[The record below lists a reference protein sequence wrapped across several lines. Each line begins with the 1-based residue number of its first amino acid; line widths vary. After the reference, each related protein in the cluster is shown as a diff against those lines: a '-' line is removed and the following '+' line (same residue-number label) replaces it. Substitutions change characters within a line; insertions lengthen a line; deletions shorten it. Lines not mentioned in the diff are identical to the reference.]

1 MENIFNFSKN
11 AYQNLKQ
18 EYNNHPSLLF
28 VLLALLCIPFG
39 YAFNSISLALLIII
53 TLFNFKKEHLHFN
66 YYLIFPIALYVLML
80 LSFTWSIDK
89 DRTITAIYKELP
101 LLLFPICFLLF
112 RTFSES
118 EKQKITKGFSYGM
131 VAFSFVYLI
140 KATIRF
146 FVSQDTSVFFYHELV
161 TKDVN
166 AIHVSVYMAVSFFHF
181 LVKPIKTRFDKL
193 ALAILF
199 LMVFLLSSKNIVVV
213 FIGLLGF
220 YYLFFSKSA
229 KKLRLRNLIL
239 FLVVLTSLPFI
250 GKVKE
255 RFKQEYET
263 IMTDSSVNDVIS
275 KGSGKV
281 YNVSIKQAWTNETF
295 NPNDFFPGTA
305 FRVYQFR
312 IFTELLYEEAIF
324 WKGFGLDAS
333 CSKIEEKGVQYH
345 LFLGD
350 ENNEGY
356 QKMNFHNQYIQVFAE
371 LGIVGF
377 ILLLLMLALTIRN
390 AFASK
395 NYFHIAFSV
404 LMISLFITES
414 FLWRQR
420 GVTFFIVMYC
430 VLNIKVKSEKQFP
443 FNTIL

>member
-11 AYQNLKQ
+11 VFQNLKQ

-28 VLLALLCIPFG
+28 VLLSLLCIPLG
-39 YAFNSISLALLIII
+39 YAFNSISLALLIIS
-53 TLFNFKKEHLHFN
+53 TLFSFKKENIRFDKQ
-66 YYLIFPIALYVLML
+66 LIFPIALYLLML
-80 LSFTWSIDK
+80 LSFTWSIDS
-89 DRTITAIYKELP
+89 DRTIAAITKELP

-112 RTFSES
+112 RSLSEL
-118 EKQKITKGFSYGM
+118 EKHKIIKGFSYGM
-131 VAFSFVYLI
+131 VAFSLFYLI
-140 KATIRF
+140 KAIIRF
-146 FVSQDTSVFFYHELV
+146 FISQDTAVFFYHELV

-166 AIHVSVYMAVSFFHF
+166 AIHVSVYMSVSFFYF
-181 LVKPIKTRFDKL
+181 LVKPIKTNFDKL
-193 ALAILF
+193 ALTLLL

-213 FIGLLGF
+213 FIGLLAF
-220 YYLFFSKSA
+220 YYLFFSKTA

-239 FLVVLTSLPFI
+239 LLILLFFLPFI

-275 KGSGKV
+275 KGSEKV
-281 YNVSIKQAWTNETF
+281 YNVSIKQAWTNEAF
-295 NPNDFFPGTA
+295 KPNDFFPGTA

-312 IFTELLYEEAIF
+312 IFTEFLQEEAIF

-333 CSKIEEKGVQYH
+333 YAKIEEKGVQYH

-350 ENNEGY
+350 ENQEGY
-356 QKMNFHNQYIQVFAE
+356 QKMNFHNQYIQTFAE
-371 LGIVGF
+371 LGVFGFLIV
-377 ILLLLMLALTIRN
+377 LVMLTLTIRN
-390 AFASK
+390 AIASK

-404 LMISLFITES
+404 LMISLFLTES

-420 GVTFFIVMYC
+420 GITFFIVMYC
-430 VLNIKVKSEKQFP
+430 IINTKLLTEK
-443 FNTIL
+443 TIVS

>member
-11 AYQNLKQ
+11 VFQNLKQ

-28 VLLALLCIPFG
+28 VLLALLCIPLG
-39 YAFNSISLALLIII
+39 YAFNSLSLALLIII
-53 TLFNFKKEHLHFN
+53 TLINFKKADFSFKN
-66 YYLIFPIALYVLML
+66 YLIFPIVLYLLML
-80 LSFTWSIDK
+80 LSLTWSIDT
-89 DRTITAIYKELP
+89 DRTIAAISKELP

-112 RTFSES
+112 RTFSDD
-118 EKQKITKGFSYGM
+118 EKQKIIKGFSYGM
-131 VAFSFVYLI
+131 VAFAVFYLI
-140 KATIRF
+140 NASIRF
-146 FVSQDTSVFFYHELV
+146 LNSQDTSVFFYHELV

-166 AIHVSVYMAVSFFHF
+166 AIHVSVYMSVSFFYF
-181 LVKPIKTRFDKL
+181 LVKPIKTNWDKL

-213 FIGLLGF
+213 FIGLLGY
-220 YYLFFSKSA
+220 YYLFFSKTA

-239 FLVVLTSLPFI
+239 AIVILLSLPFI

-263 IMTDSSVNDVIS
+263 IMTDSSVNDVIN
-275 KGSGKV
+275 KGSETV
-281 YNVSIKQAWTNETF
+281 YNVSIKQAWNNDTF
-295 NPNDFFPGTA
+295 KPNDFFPGTA

-312 IFTELLYEEAIF
+312 IFTEFLQEEAIF

-333 CSKIEEKGVQYH
+333 YSKIEEKGAQYH
-345 LFLGD
+345 LFLG
-350 ENNEGY
+350 NQYQEGY

-371 LGIVGF
+371 LGIFGF
-377 ILLLLMLALTIRN
+377 LLLIIMLALTIRN
-390 AFASK
+390 GIASK

-404 LMISLFITES
+404 LMIFLFITES

-430 VLNIKVKSEKQFP
+430 VLNTKIKTEK
-443 FNTIL
+443 TIAI

>member
-11 AYQNLKQ
+11 VFQNLKQ

-28 VLLALLCIPFG
+28 VLLALLCIPLG
-39 YAFNSISLALLIII
+39 YAFNSLSLALLIII
-53 TLFNFKKEHLHFN
+53 TLINFKKADFGFKN
-66 YYLIFPIALYVLML
+66 YLIFPIVLYLLML
-80 LSFTWSIDK
+80 LSLNWSIDT
-89 DRTITAIYKELP
+89 DRTIAAISKELP

-112 RTFSES
+112 RTFSDD
-118 EKQKITKGFSYGM
+118 EKQKIIKGFSYGM
-131 VAFSFVYLI
+131 VAFAVFYLI
-140 KATIRF
+140 NASIRF
-146 FVSQDTSVFFYHELV
+146 LSSQDTSVFFYHELV

-166 AIHVSVYMAVSFFHF
+166 AIHVSVYMSVSFFYF
-181 LVKPIKTRFDKL
+181 LVKPIKTNWDKL
-193 ALAILF
+193 ALAVLF

-213 FIGLLGF
+213 FIGLLGY
-220 YYLFFSKSA
+220 YYLFFSKTA

-239 FLVVLTSLPFI
+239 AIIILLSLPFI

-263 IMTDSSVNDVIS
+263 IMTDSSVNDVIN
-275 KGSGKV
+275 KGSETV
-281 YNVSIKQAWTNETF
+281 YNVSIKQAWNNDTF
-295 NPNDFFPGTA
+295 KPNDFFPGTA

-312 IFTELLYEEAIF
+312 IFTEFLHEEAIF

-333 CSKIEEKGVQYH
+333 YSKIEEKGVQYH
-345 LFLGD
+345 LFLG
-350 ENNEGY
+350 NQYQEGY

-371 LGIVGF
+371 LGIFGF
-377 ILLLLMLALTIRN
+377 LLLIIMLALTIRN
-390 AFASK
+390 GIASK

-404 LMISLFITES
+404 LMIFLFITES

-430 VLNIKVKSEKQFP
+430 VLNTKIKTEK
-443 FNTIL
+443 TIAI

>member
-11 AYQNLKQ
+11 VFQNLKQ

-28 VLLALLCIPFG
+28 VLLALLCIPLG
-39 YAFNSISLALLIII
+39 YAFNSLSLALLIII
-53 TLFNFKKEHLHFN
+53 TLINFKKADFSFKN
-66 YYLIFPIALYVLML
+66 YLIFPIVLYLLML
-80 LSFTWSIDK
+80 LSLTWSTDT
-89 DRTITAIYKELP
+89 DRTIAAISKELP

-112 RTFSES
+112 RTFSDD
-118 EKQKITKGFSYGM
+118 EKQKIIKGFSYGM
-131 VAFSFVYLI
+131 VAFAVFYLI
-140 KATIRF
+140 NASIRF
-146 FVSQDTSVFFYHELV
+146 LSSQDTSVFFYHELV

-166 AIHVSVYMAVSFFHF
+166 AIHVSVYMSVSFFYF
-181 LVKPIKTRFDKL
+181 LVKPIKTNWDKL

-213 FIGLLGF
+213 FIGLLGY
-220 YYLFFSKSA
+220 YYLFFSKTA

-239 FLVVLTSLPFI
+239 AIVILLSLPFI

-263 IMTDSSVNDVIS
+263 IMTDSSVNDVIN
-275 KGSGKV
+275 KGSETV
-281 YNVSIKQAWTNETF
+281 YNVSIKQAWNNDTF
-295 NPNDFFPGTA
+295 KPNDFFPGTA

-312 IFTELLYEEAIF
+312 IFTEFLQEEAIF

-333 CSKIEEKGVQYH
+333 YYKIEEKGVQYH
-345 LFLGD
+345 LFLG
-350 ENNEGY
+350 NQYQEGY

-371 LGIVGF
+371 LGIFGF
-377 ILLLLMLALTIRN
+377 LLLIIMLALTIRN
-390 AFASK
+390 GIASK

-404 LMISLFITES
+404 LMIFLFITES

-430 VLNIKVKSEKQFP
+430 VLNTKIKTEK
-443 FNTIL
+443 TIAI

>member
-1 MENIFNFSKN
+1 
-11 AYQNLKQ
+11 
-18 EYNNHPSLLF
+18 
-28 VLLALLCIPFG
+28 
-39 YAFNSISLALLIII
+39 
-53 TLFNFKKEHLHFN
+53 
-66 YYLIFPIALYVLML
+66 
-80 LSFTWSIDK
+80 
-89 DRTITAIYKELP
+89 
-101 LLLFPICFLLF
+101 
-112 RTFSES
+112 
-118 EKQKITKGFSYGM
+118 M
-131 VAFSFVYLI
+131 VAYSLFYLI

-356 QKMNFHNQYIQVFAE
+356 QKMNFHNQYIQVFSE
-371 LGIVGF
+371 LGVFGF
-377 ILLLLMLALTIRN
+377 LFLLIMLTLSIRN
-390 AFASK
+390 AIGSK

-430 VLNIKVKSEKQFP
+430 VLNIKIKSEK
-443 FNTIL
+443 TIAI

>member
-11 AYQNLKQ
+11 VFQNLKQ

-28 VLLALLCIPFG
+28 VLLALLCIPLG
-39 YAFNSISLALLIII
+39 YAFNSVSLGLLIII
-53 TLFNFKKEHLHFN
+53 TLINYKKENINFDK
-66 YYLIFPIALYVLML
+66 YLIFPIALYLLML

-89 DRTITAIYKELP
+89 ERTIAAISKELP
-101 LLLFPICFLLF
+101 LLLFSICFLLF
-112 RTFSES
+112 RSFSEP
-118 EKQKITKGFSYGM
+118 EKNKIIKGFSYGM
-131 VAFSFVYLI
+131 VAFSLFYLI
-140 KATIRF
+140 KAAIRF
-146 FVSQDTSVFFYHELV
+146 FISQDTSVFFYHELV

-166 AIHVSVYMAVSFFHF
+166 AIHVSVYMAVSFFYF
-181 LVKPIKTRFDKL
+181 LVKPIKTKFDKL

-213 FIGLLGF
+213 FLGLLGF
-220 YYLFFSKSA
+220 YYLFFSKTA

-239 FLVVLTSLPFI
+239 ILVLLFSLPFI

-275 KGSGKV
+275 KGSEKV

-295 NPNDFFPGTA
+295 KANDFFPGTA

-312 IFTELLYEEAIF
+312 IFIEFMQEEAIF
-324 WKGFGLDAS
+324 WSGFGLDAS
-333 CSKIEEKGVQYH
+333 YSKIEEKGVQYH

-350 ENNEGY
+350 ENQEGY
-356 QKMNFHNQYIQVFAE
+356 QKMNFHNQYIQTFAE
-371 LGIVGF
+371 LGVFGF
-377 ILLLLMLALTIRN
+377 LLLLIMLALSIRN
-390 AFASK
+390 AIDSK
-395 NYFHIAFSV
+395 NYLHIAFSV
-404 LMISLFITES
+404 LMISLFFTES

-420 GVTFFIVMYC
+420 GITFFIVMYC
-430 VLNIKVKSEKQFP
+430 ILNTKIKTEK
-443 FNTIL
+443 TIAN

>member
-11 AYQNLKQ
+11 VFQNLKQ

-28 VLLALLCIPFG
+28 VLLALLCIPLG
-39 YAFNSISLALLIII
+39 YAFNSVSLGLLIII
-53 TLFNFKKEHLHFN
+53 TLINYKKENINFDK
-66 YYLIFPIALYVLML
+66 YLIFPIALYLLML

-89 DRTITAIYKELP
+89 ERTIAAISKELP

-112 RTFSES
+112 RSFSEP
-118 EKQKITKGFSYGM
+118 EKHKIIKGFSYGM
-131 VAFSFVYLI
+131 VAFSLFYLI
-140 KATIRF
+140 KAAIRF
-146 FVSQDTSVFFYHELV
+146 FISQDTSVFFYHELV

-166 AIHVSVYMAVSFFHF
+166 AIHVSVYMAVSFFYF
-181 LVKPIKTRFDKL
+181 LVKPIKTKFDKL

-213 FIGLLGF
+213 FLGLLGF
-220 YYLFFSKSA
+220 YYLFFSKTA

-239 FLVVLTSLPFI
+239 ILVLLFSLPFI

-275 KGSGKV
+275 KGSEKV

-295 NPNDFFPGTA
+295 KANDFFPGTA

-312 IFTELLYEEAIF
+312 IFIEFMQEEAIF
-324 WKGFGLDAS
+324 WSGFGLDAS
-333 CSKIEEKGVQYH
+333 YSKIEEKGVQYH

-350 ENNEGY
+350 ENQEGY
-356 QKMNFHNQYIQVFAE
+356 QKMNFHNQYIQIFAE
-371 LGIVGF
+371 LGVFGF
-377 ILLLLMLALTIRN
+377 LLLLIMLALSIRN
-390 AFASK
+390 AIDSK
-395 NYFHIAFSV
+395 NYLHIAFSV
-404 LMISLFITES
+404 LMISLFFTES

-420 GVTFFIVMYC
+420 GITFFIVMYC
-430 VLNIKVKSEKQFP
+430 ILNTKIKTEK
-443 FNTIL
+443 TIAN

>member
-11 AYQNLKQ
+11 VFQNLKQ

-28 VLLALLCIPFG
+28 VLLALLCIPLG
-39 YAFNSISLALLIII
+39 YAFNSVSLGLLIII
-53 TLFNFKKEHLHFN
+53 TLINYKKENINFDK
-66 YYLIFPIALYVLML
+66 YLIFPIALYLLML

-89 DRTITAIYKELP
+89 ERTIAAISKELP

-112 RTFSES
+112 RSFSEP
-118 EKQKITKGFSYGM
+118 EKHKIIKGFSYGM
-131 VAFSFVYLI
+131 VAFSLFYLI
-140 KATIRF
+140 KAAIRF
-146 FVSQDTSVFFYHELV
+146 FISQDTSVFFYHELV

-166 AIHVSVYMAVSFFHF
+166 AIHVSVYMAVSFFYF
-181 LVKPIKTRFDKL
+181 LVKPIKTKFDKL

-220 YYLFFSKSA
+220 YYLFFSKTA

-239 FLVVLTSLPFI
+239 ILVLLFSLPFI

-275 KGSGKV
+275 KGAEKV

-295 NPNDFFPGTA
+295 KANDFFPGTA

-312 IFTELLYEEAIF
+312 IFIEFMQEEAIF
-324 WKGFGLDAS
+324 WSGFGLDAS
-333 CSKIEEKGVQYH
+333 YSKIEEKGVQYH

-350 ENNEGY
+350 ENQEGY
-356 QKMNFHNQYIQVFAE
+356 QKMNFHNQYIQTFAE
-371 LGIVGF
+371 LGVFGF
-377 ILLLLMLALTIRN
+377 LLLLIMLALSIRN
-390 AFASK
+390 AIDSK
-395 NYFHIAFSV
+395 NYLHIAFSV
-404 LMISLFITES
+404 LMISLFFTES

-420 GVTFFIVMYC
+420 GITFFIVMYC
-430 VLNIKVKSEKQFP
+430 ILNTKIKTEK
-443 FNTIL
+443 TIAN

>member
-11 AYQNLKQ
+11 VFQNLKQ

-28 VLLALLCIPFG
+28 VLLALLCIPLG
-39 YAFNSISLALLIII
+39 YAFNSVSLGLLIII
-53 TLFNFKKEHLHFN
+53 TLINYKKENINFDK
-66 YYLIFPIALYVLML
+66 YLIFPIALYLLML

-89 DRTITAIYKELP
+89 ERTIAAISKELP

-112 RTFSES
+112 RSFSEP
-118 EKQKITKGFSYGM
+118 EKNKIIKGFSYGM
-131 VAFSFVYLI
+131 VAFSLFYLI
-140 KATIRF
+140 KAAIRF
-146 FVSQDTSVFFYHELV
+146 FISQDTSVFFYHELV

-166 AIHVSVYMAVSFFHF
+166 AIHVSVYMAVSFFYF
-181 LVKPIKTRFDKL
+181 LVNPIKTKFDKL

-213 FIGLLGF
+213 FLGLLGF
-220 YYLFFSKSA
+220 YYLFFSKTA

-239 FLVVLTSLPFI
+239 TLVLLFSLPFI

-263 IMTDSSVNDVIS
+263 IMTDSSINDVIS
-275 KGSGKV
+275 KGSEKV

-295 NPNDFFPGTA
+295 KANDFFPGTA

-312 IFTELLYEEAIF
+312 IFIEFMQEEAIF
-324 WKGFGLDAS
+324 WSGFGLDAS
-333 CSKIEEKGVQYH
+333 YSKIEEKGVQYH

-350 ENNEGY
+350 ENQEGY
-356 QKMNFHNQYIQVFAE
+356 QKMNFHNQYIQTFAE
-371 LGIVGF
+371 LGVFGF
-377 ILLLLMLALTIRN
+377 LLLLIMLALSIRN
-390 AFASK
+390 AIDSK
-395 NYFHIAFSV
+395 NYLHIAFSV
-404 LMISLFITES
+404 LMISLFFTES

-420 GVTFFIVMYC
+420 GITFFIVMYC
-430 VLNIKVKSEKQFP
+430 ILNTKIKTEK
-443 FNTIL
+443 TIAN

>member
-11 AYQNLKQ
+11 VFQNLKQ

-28 VLLALLCIPFG
+28 VLLALLCIPLG
-39 YAFNSISLALLIII
+39 YAFNSLSLALLIII
-53 TLFNFKKEHLHFN
+53 TLINFKKADFSFKN
-66 YYLIFPIALYVLML
+66 YLIFPIVLYLLML
-80 LSFTWSIDK
+80 LSLTWSIDT
-89 DRTITAIYKELP
+89 DRTIAAISKELP

-112 RTFSES
+112 RTFSDD
-118 EKQKITKGFSYGM
+118 EKQKIIKGFSYGM
-131 VAFSFVYLI
+131 VAFAVFYLI
-140 KATIRF
+140 NASIRF
-146 FVSQDTSVFFYHELV
+146 LSSQDTSVFFYHELV

-166 AIHVSVYMAVSFFHF
+166 AIHVSVYMSVSFFYF
-181 LVKPIKTRFDKL
+181 LVKPIKTNWDKL
-193 ALAILF
+193 ALAVLF

-213 FIGLLGF
+213 FIGLLGY
-220 YYLFFSKSA
+220 YYLFFSKTA

-239 FLVVLTSLPFI
+239 AIVILLSLPFI

-263 IMTDSSVNDVIS
+263 IMTDSSVNDVIN
-275 KGSGKV
+275 KGSETV
-281 YNVSIKQAWTNETF
+281 YNVSIKQAWNNDTF
-295 NPNDFFPGTA
+295 KPNDFFPGTA

-312 IFTELLYEEAIF
+312 IFTEFLQEEAIF

-333 CSKIEEKGVQYH
+333 YSKIEEKGVQYH
-345 LFLGD
+345 LFLG
-350 ENNEGY
+350 NQYQEGY

-371 LGIVGF
+371 LGIFGF
-377 ILLLLMLALTIRN
+377 LLLIIMLALTIKN
-390 AFASK
+390 GIASK

-404 LMISLFITES
+404 LMIFLFITES

-430 VLNIKVKSEKQFP
+430 VLNTKIKTEK
-443 FNTIL
+443 TIAI

>member
-11 AYQNLKQ
+11 VFQNLKQ

-28 VLLALLCIPFG
+28 VLLALLCIPLG
-39 YAFNSISLALLIII
+39 YAFNSVSLGLLIII
-53 TLFNFKKEHLHFN
+53 TLINYKKENINFDK
-66 YYLIFPIALYVLML
+66 YLIFPIALYLLML

-89 DRTITAIYKELP
+89 ERTIAAISKELP

-112 RTFSES
+112 RSFSEP
-118 EKQKITKGFSYGM
+118 EKHKTIKGFSYGM
-131 VAFSFVYLI
+131 VAFSLFYLI
-140 KATIRF
+140 KAAIRF
-146 FVSQDTSVFFYHELV
+146 FISQDTSVFFYHELV

-166 AIHVSVYMAVSFFHF
+166 AIHVSVYMAVSFFYF
-181 LVKPIKTRFDKL
+181 LVKPIKTKFDKL

-213 FIGLLGF
+213 FLGLLGF
-220 YYLFFSKSA
+220 YYLFFSKTA

-239 FLVVLTSLPFI
+239 ILVLLFSLPFI

-275 KGSGKV
+275 KGSEKV

-295 NPNDFFPGTA
+295 KANDFFPGTA

-312 IFTELLYEEAIF
+312 IFIEFMQEEAIF
-324 WKGFGLDAS
+324 WSGFGLDAS
-333 CSKIEEKGVQYH
+333 YSKIEEKGVQYH

-350 ENNEGY
+350 ENQEGY
-356 QKMNFHNQYIQVFAE
+356 QKMNFHNQYIQTFAE
-371 LGIVGF
+371 LGVFGF
-377 ILLLLMLALTIRN
+377 LLLLIMLALSIRN
-390 AFASK
+390 AIDSK
-395 NYFHIAFSV
+395 NYLHIAFSV
-404 LMISLFITES
+404 LMISLFFTES

-420 GVTFFIVMYC
+420 GITFFIVMYC
-430 VLNIKVKSEKQFP
+430 ILNTKIKTEK
-443 FNTIL
+443 TIAN

>member
-11 AYQNLKQ
+11 AFQNLKQ
-18 EYNNHPSLLF
+18 EYNSHPSLLF
-28 VLLALLCIPFG
+28 VLLALFCIPLG

-53 TLFNFKKEHLHFN
+53 ALINFKKENFHIER
-66 YYLIFPIALYVLML
+66 YLIFPIVLYVLML
-80 LSFTWSIDK
+80 FSFAWSIDK
-89 DRTITAIYKELP
+89 DRTLSAISKELP

-112 RTFSES
+112 RTFSDE
-118 EKQKITKGFSYGM
+118 EKQKIIKGFSYGM
-131 VAFSFVYLI
+131 VAYSLFYLL

-146 FVSQDTSVFFYHELV
+146 FLFHDTSVFFYHELV

-166 AIHVSVYMAVSFFHF
+166 AIHVSVYMATSFFYF
-181 LVKPIKTRFDKL
+181 LVKPIKTNFDKA
-193 ALAILF
+193 ALILLL
-199 LMVFLLSSKNIVVV
+199 LMVFLLSSKNIVVI
-213 FIGLLGF
+213 FIGLLAY
-220 YYLFFSKSA
+220 YYLFFSKTA

-239 FLVVLTSLPFI
+239 LLVLLLSLPFV

-275 KGSGKV
+275 KDSAKI

-295 NPNDFFPGTA
+295 KPNDFFPGTA

-312 IFTELLYEEAIF
+312 IFIEFLQEEAIF

-333 CSKIEEKGVQYH
+333 YSKIQDKGSHYN

-350 ENNEGY
+350 DNKEGY
-356 QKMNFHNQYIQVFAE
+356 QKMNFHNQYVQVFAE
-371 LGIVGF
+371 LGVFGF
-377 ILLLLMLALTIRN
+377 LLLLIMLTFSIRN
-390 AFASK
+390 AITSK

-430 VLNIKVKSEKQFP
+430 LLNAKIKSEKK
-443 FNTIL
+443 I

>member
-11 AYQNLKQ
+11 VFQNLKQ
-18 EYNNHPSLLF
+18 EYNNHASLLF
-28 VLLALLCIPFG
+28 VLLALLCIPLG
-39 YAFNSISLALLIII
+39 YAFNSLSLALLIII
-53 TLFNFKKEHLHFN
+53 TLINFKKADFSFKN
-66 YYLIFPIALYVLML
+66 YLIFPIVLYLLML
-80 LSFTWSIDK
+80 LSLTWSIDT
-89 DRTITAIYKELP
+89 DRTIAAISKELP

-112 RTFSES
+112 RTFSDD
-118 EKQKITKGFSYGM
+118 EKQKIIKGFSYGM
-131 VAFSFVYLI
+131 VAFAVFYLI
-140 KATIRF
+140 NASIRF
-146 FVSQDTSVFFYHELV
+146 LSSQDTSVFFYHELV

-166 AIHVSVYMAVSFFHF
+166 AIHVSVYMSVSFFYF
-181 LVKPIKTRFDKL
+181 LVKPIKTNWDKL

-213 FIGLLGF
+213 FIGLLGY
-220 YYLFFSKSA
+220 YYLFFSKTA

-239 FLVVLTSLPFI
+239 AIVILLSLPFI

-263 IMTDSSVNDVIS
+263 IMTDSSVNDVIN
-275 KGSGKV
+275 KGSETV
-281 YNVSIKQAWTNETF
+281 YNVSIKQAWNNDTF
-295 NPNDFFPGTA
+295 KPNDFFPGTA

-312 IFTELLYEEAIF
+312 IFTEFLQEEAIF

-333 CSKIEEKGVQYH
+333 YSKIEEKGVQYH
-345 LFLGD
+345 LFLG
-350 ENNEGY
+350 NQYQEGY

-371 LGIVGF
+371 LGIFGF
-377 ILLLLMLALTIRN
+377 LLLIIMLALTIRN
-390 AFASK
+390 GIASK

-404 LMISLFITES
+404 LMIFLFITES

-430 VLNIKVKSEKQFP
+430 VLNTKIKTEK
-443 FNTIL
+443 TIAI

>member
-11 AYQNLKQ
+11 VFQNLKQ

-28 VLLALLCIPFG
+28 VLLALLCIPLG
-39 YAFNSISLALLIII
+39 YAFNSVSIGLLFII
-53 TLFNFKKEHLHFN
+53 TLINYKKENVSFDK
-66 YYLIFPIALYVLML
+66 YLILPIALYLLML

-89 DRTITAIYKELP
+89 ERTIAAISKELP

-112 RTFSES
+112 RSFSEP
-118 EKQKITKGFSYGM
+118 EKHKIIKGFSFGM
-131 VAFSFVYLI
+131 VAFSLFYLI
-140 KATIRF
+140 KAAIRF
-146 FVSQDTSVFFYHELV
+146 FISQDTSVFFYHELV

-166 AIHVSVYMAVSFFHF
+166 AIHVSVYMAVSFFYF
-181 LVKPIKTRFDKL
+181 LVKPIKTKFDKL
-193 ALAILF
+193 AIAILF

-213 FIGLLGF
+213 FLGLLGF
-220 YYLFFSKSA
+220 YYLFFSKTA

-239 FLVVLTSLPFI
+239 ILVILFSLPFI

-275 KGSGKV
+275 KGSEKV

-295 NPNDFFPGTA
+295 KANDFFPGTA

-312 IFTELLYEEAIF
+312 IFIEFMQEEAIF
-324 WKGFGLDAS
+324 WSGFGLDAS
-333 CSKIEEKGVQYH
+333 YSKIEEKGVQYH

-350 ENNEGY
+350 ENQEGY
-356 QKMNFHNQYIQVFAE
+356 QKMNFHNQYIQAFAE
-371 LGIVGF
+371 LGFFGF
-377 ILLLLMLALTIRN
+377 LLLLIMLALSIRN
-390 AFASK
+390 AIDSK
-395 NYFHIAFSV
+395 NYLHIAFSV
-404 LMISLFITES
+404 LMISLFFTES

-420 GVTFFIVMYC
+420 GITFFIVMYC
-430 VLNIKVKSEKQFP
+430 ILNTKIKTEK
-443 FNTIL
+443 TIAN

>member
-11 AYQNLKQ
+11 VFQNLKQ

-28 VLLALLCIPFG
+28 VLLALLCIPLG
-39 YAFNSISLALLIII
+39 YAFNSVSLGLLIII
-53 TLFNFKKEHLHFN
+53 TLINYKKENINFDK
-66 YYLIFPIALYVLML
+66 YLIFPIALYLLML

-89 DRTITAIYKELP
+89 ERTIAAISKELP

-112 RTFSES
+112 RSFSEP
-118 EKQKITKGFSYGM
+118 EKNKIIKGFSYGM
-131 VAFSFVYLI
+131 VAFSLFYLI
-140 KATIRF
+140 KAAIRF
-146 FVSQDTSVFFYHELV
+146 FISQDTSVFFYHELV

-166 AIHVSVYMAVSFFHF
+166 AIHVSVYMAVPFFYF
-181 LVKPIKTRFDKL
+181 LVKPIKTKFDKL

-213 FIGLLGF
+213 FLGLLGF
-220 YYLFFSKSA
+220 YYLFFSKTA

-239 FLVVLTSLPFI
+239 TLVLLFSLPFI

-263 IMTDSSVNDVIS
+263 IMTDSSINDVIS
-275 KGSGKV
+275 KGSEKV

-295 NPNDFFPGTA
+295 KANDFFPGTA

-312 IFTELLYEEAIF
+312 IFIEFMQEEAIF
-324 WKGFGLDAS
+324 WSGFGLDAS
-333 CSKIEEKGVQYH
+333 YSKIEEKGVQYH

-350 ENNEGY
+350 ENQEGY
-356 QKMNFHNQYIQVFAE
+356 QKMNFHNQYIQTFAE
-371 LGIVGF
+371 LGVFGF
-377 ILLLLMLALTIRN
+377 LLLLIMLALSIRN
-390 AFASK
+390 AIDSK
-395 NYFHIAFSV
+395 NYLHIAFSV
-404 LMISLFITES
+404 LMISLFFTES

-420 GVTFFIVMYC
+420 GITFFIVMYC
-430 VLNIKVKSEKQFP
+430 ILNTKIKTEK
-443 FNTIL
+443 TIAN

>member
-11 AYQNLKQ
+11 AFQTLKQ
-18 EYNNHPSLLF
+18 EYNNHTSLLF
-28 VLLALLCIPFG
+28 VILTLLCIPLG
-39 YAFNSISLALLIII
+39 YAFNSAALALLIFITII
-53 TLFNFKKEHLHFN
+53 NFKKDNFRLEK
-66 YYLIFPIALYVLML
+66 YLFLPVALYFLML
-80 LSFTWSIDK
+80 LSLLWSIDK
-89 DRTITAIYKELP
+89 QRTISSISKELP
-101 LLLFPICFLLF
+101 LVLFPICFLLF
-112 RTFSES
+112 KSFSEV
-118 EKQKITKGFSYGM
+118 ETKKIIKGFSYGI
-131 VAFSFVYLI
+131 VVYSIFYLI
-140 KATIRF
+140 KALIRF
-146 FVSQDTSVFFYHELV
+146 YISKDTSVFFYHELV

-166 AIHVSVYMAVSFFHF
+166 AIHVSVYVAISFFYF
-181 LVKPIKTRFDKL
+181 LVKPIKTNIDKL
-193 ALAILF
+193 AIAILF

-213 FIGLLGF
+213 FIGLLAY
-220 YYLFFSKSA
+220 YYLFFSKTA

-239 FLVVLTSLPFI
+239 LLVILLSLPFI

-275 KGSGKV
+275 KGSDRV
-281 YNVSIKQAWTNETF
+281 YNVSIKQAWNNDKF

-312 IFTELLYEEAIF
+312 IFIEFLQEEAIF

-333 CSKIEEKGVQYH
+333 YSKIEEKGIQH
-345 LFLGD
+345 NLFLGD
-350 ENNEGY
+350 KNQEGY

-371 LGIVGF
+371 LGIFG
-377 ILLLLMLALTIRN
+377 LLLLLIILGLTIRN
-390 AFASK
+390 SIISK

-404 LMISLFITES
+404 LMISLFLTES

-430 VLNIKVKSEKQFP
+430 LLNTKITSEK
-443 FNTIL
+443 TIAI

>member
-11 AYQNLKQ
+11 VFQNLKQ

-28 VLLALLCIPFG
+28 VLLALLCIPLG
-39 YAFNSISLALLIII
+39 YAFNSLSLALLIII
-53 TLFNFKKEHLHFN
+53 TLINFKKADFSFKN
-66 YYLIFPIALYVLML
+66 YLIFPIVLYLLML
-80 LSFTWSIDK
+80 LSLTWSIDA
-89 DRTITAIYKELP
+89 DRTIAAISKELP

-112 RTFSES
+112 RTFSDD
-118 EKQKITKGFSYGM
+118 EKQKIIKGFSYGM
-131 VAFSFVYLI
+131 VAFAFFYLI
-140 KATIRF
+140 NASIRF
-146 FVSQDTSVFFYHELV
+146 LSSHDTSVFFYHELV

-166 AIHVSVYMAVSFFHF
+166 AIHVSVYMSVSFFYF
-181 LVKPIKTRFDKL
+181 LVKPIKTKWDKL
-193 ALAILF
+193 ALAVLF

-213 FIGLLGF
+213 FIGLLGY
-220 YYLFFSKSA
+220 YYLFFSKTA

-239 FLVVLTSLPFI
+239 AIVILLSLPFI

-263 IMTDSSVNDVIS
+263 IMTDSSVNDVIN
-275 KGSGKV
+275 KGSETV
-281 YNVSIKQAWTNETF
+281 YNVSIKQAWNNDTF
-295 NPNDFFPGTA
+295 KPNDFFPGTA

-312 IFTELLYEEAIF
+312 IFTEFLQEEAIF

-333 CSKIEEKGVQYH
+333 YSKIEEKGVQYH
-345 LFLGD
+345 LFLG
-350 ENNEGY
+350 NQYQEGY

-371 LGIVGF
+371 LGIFGF
-377 ILLLLMLALTIRN
+377 LLLIIMLALTIRN
-390 AFASK
+390 GIASK

-404 LMISLFITES
+404 LMIFLFITES

-430 VLNIKVKSEKQFP
+430 VLNTKIKTEK
-443 FNTIL
+443 TIAI

>member
-11 AYQNLKQ
+11 VFQNLKQ

-28 VLLALLCIPFG
+28 VLLALLCIPLG
-39 YAFNSISLALLIII
+39 YAFNSVSLGLLIII
-53 TLFNFKKEHLHFN
+53 TLINYKKENINFDK
-66 YYLIFPIALYVLML
+66 YLIFPIALYLLML

-89 DRTITAIYKELP
+89 ERTIAAISKELP

-112 RTFSES
+112 RSFSEP
-118 EKQKITKGFSYGM
+118 EKHKIIKGFSYGM
-131 VAFSFVYLI
+131 VAFSLFYLI
-140 KATIRF
+140 KAAIRF
-146 FVSQDTSVFFYHELV
+146 FISQDTSVFFYHELV

-166 AIHVSVYMAVSFFHF
+166 AIHVSVYMAVSFFYF
-181 LVKPIKTRFDKL
+181 LVKPIKTKFDKL

-213 FIGLLGF
+213 FLGLLGF
-220 YYLFFSKSA
+220 YYLFFSKTA

-239 FLVVLTSLPFI
+239 ILVLLFSLPFI

-275 KGSGKV
+275 KGSEKV

-295 NPNDFFPGTA
+295 KSNDFFPGTA

-312 IFTELLYEEAIF
+312 IFIEFMQEEAIF
-324 WKGFGLDAS
+324 WSGFGLDAS
-333 CSKIEEKGVQYH
+333 YSKIEEKGVQYH

-350 ENNEGY
+350 ENQEGY
-356 QKMNFHNQYIQVFAE
+356 QKMNFHNQYIQIFSE
-371 LGIVGF
+371 LGVFGF
-377 ILLLLMLALTIRN
+377 LLLLIMLALSIRN
-390 AFASK
+390 AIDSK
-395 NYFHIAFSV
+395 NYLHIAFSV
-404 LMISLFITES
+404 LMISLFFTES

-420 GVTFFIVMYC
+420 GITFFIVMYC
-430 VLNIKVKSEKQFP
+430 ILNTKIKTEK
-443 FNTIL
+443 TIAN

>member
-11 AYQNLKQ
+11 VFQNLKQ

-28 VLLALLCIPFG
+28 VLLALLCIPLG
-39 YAFNSISLALLIII
+39 YAFNSVSIGLLFII
-53 TLFNFKKEHLHFN
+53 TLINYKKENINFDKC
-66 YYLIFPIALYVLML
+66 LIFPIALYLLML

-89 DRTITAIYKELP
+89 ERTIAAISKELP

-112 RTFSES
+112 RSFSEP
-118 EKQKITKGFSYGM
+118 EKHKIIKGFSFGM
-131 VAFSFVYLI
+131 VAFSLFYLI
-140 KATIRF
+140 KAAIRF
-146 FVSQDTSVFFYHELV
+146 FISQDTSVFFYHELV

-166 AIHVSVYMAVSFFHF
+166 AIHVSVYMAVSFFYF
-181 LVKPIKTRFDKL
+181 LVKPIKTKFDKL
-193 ALAILF
+193 AIAILF

-213 FIGLLGF
+213 FLGLLGF
-220 YYLFFSKSA
+220 YYLFFSKTA

-239 FLVVLTSLPFI
+239 ILVILFSLPFI

-275 KGSGKV
+275 KGSEKV

-295 NPNDFFPGTA
+295 KANDFFPGTA

-312 IFTELLYEEAIF
+312 IFIEFMQEEAIF
-324 WKGFGLDAS
+324 WSGFGLDAS
-333 CSKIEEKGVQYH
+333 YSKIEEKGVQYH

-350 ENNEGY
+350 ENQEGY
-356 QKMNFHNQYIQVFAE
+356 QKMNFHNQYIQAFAE
-371 LGIVGF
+371 LGFFGF
-377 ILLLLMLALTIRN
+377 LLLLIMLALSIRN
-390 AFASK
+390 AIDSK
-395 NYFHIAFSV
+395 NYLHIAFSV
-404 LMISLFITES
+404 LMISLFFTES

-420 GVTFFIVMYC
+420 GITFFIVMYC
-430 VLNIKVKSEKQFP
+430 ILNTKIKTEK
-443 FNTIL
+443 TIAN

>member
-11 AYQNLKQ
+11 VFQNLKQ

-28 VLLALLCIPFG
+28 VLLALLCIPLG
-39 YAFNSISLALLIII
+39 YAFNSLSLALLIII
-53 TLFNFKKEHLHFN
+53 TLINFKKSDFSFKN
-66 YYLIFPIALYVLML
+66 YLIFPIVLYLLML
-80 LSFTWSIDK
+80 LSLTWSIDT
-89 DRTITAIYKELP
+89 DRTIAAISKELP

-112 RTFSES
+112 RTFSDD
-118 EKQKITKGFSYGM
+118 EKQKIIKGFSYGM
-131 VAFSFVYLI
+131 VAFAVFYLI
-140 KATIRF
+140 NASIRF
-146 FVSQDTSVFFYHELV
+146 LSSQDTSVFFYHELV

-166 AIHVSVYMAVSFFHF
+166 AIHVSVYMSVSFFYF
-181 LVKPIKTRFDKL
+181 LVKPIKTNWDKL

-213 FIGLLGF
+213 FIGLLGY
-220 YYLFFSKSA
+220 YYLFFSKTA

-239 FLVVLTSLPFI
+239 AIVILLSLPFI

-263 IMTDSSVNDVIS
+263 IMTDSSVNDVIN
-275 KGSGKV
+275 KGSETV
-281 YNVSIKQAWTNETF
+281 YNVSIKQAWNNDTF
-295 NPNDFFPGTA
+295 KPNDFFPGTA

-312 IFTELLYEEAIF
+312 IFTEFLQEEAIF

-333 CSKIEEKGVQYH
+333 YSKIEEKGVQYH
-345 LFLGD
+345 LFLG
-350 ENNEGY
+350 NQYQEGY

-371 LGIVGF
+371 LGIFGF
-377 ILLLLMLALTIRN
+377 LLLIIMLALTIRN
-390 AFASK
+390 GIASK

-404 LMISLFITES
+404 LMIFLFITES

-430 VLNIKVKSEKQFP
+430 VLNTKIKTEK
-443 FNTIL
+443 TIAI

>member
-28 VLLALLCIPFG
+28 VLLALLCIPLG

-53 TLFNFKKEHLHFN
+53 TLINFKKENVHIERH
-66 YYLIFPIALYVLML
+66 LIFPIVLYVLML
-80 LSFTWSIDK
+80 FSFAWSIDK
-89 DRTITAIYKELP
+89 VRTISAISKELP

-112 RTFSES
+112 RYFSEF
-118 EKQKITKGFSYGM
+118 EKQKIIKGFSYGM
-131 VAFSFVYLI
+131 VVFALFYLI
-140 KATIRF
+140 KASIRF
-146 FVSQDTSVFFYHELV
+146 FISHDTSVFFYHELV

-166 AIHVSVYMAVSFFHF
+166 AIHVSVYMATSFFYF
-181 LVKPIKTRFDKL
+181 LVKPIKTNWDKL
-193 ALAILF
+193 ALTVLL
-199 LMVFLLSSKNIVVV
+199 LMVFLLSSKNIVIV
-213 FIGLLGF
+213 FIGLLGY

-239 FLVVLTSLPFI
+239 LLVVLFSLPFI

-275 KGSGKV
+275 KESGEI

-295 NPNDFFPGTA
+295 KPNDFFPGTA

-312 IFTELLYEEAIF
+312 IFIEFLQEEAIF

-333 CSKIEEKGVQYH
+333 YAKIEEKGIQYH

-356 QKMNFHNQYIQVFAE
+356 QKMNFHNQYIQIFAE
-371 LGIVGF
+371 LGVFG
-377 ILLLLMLALTIRN
+377 ILLLLIMLALSIRN
-390 AFASK
+390 SVISK

-404 LMISLFITES
+404 LMISLFLTES

-430 VLNIKVKSEKQFP
+430 VLNAKIKSEK
-443 FNTIL
+443 TIAI

>member
-11 AYQNLKQ
+11 VFQNLKQ

-28 VLLALLCIPFG
+28 VLLALLCIPLG
-39 YAFNSISLALLIII
+39 YAFNSVSLGLLIII
-53 TLFNFKKEHLHFN
+53 TLINYKKENINFDK
-66 YYLIFPIALYVLML
+66 YLIFPIALYLLML

-89 DRTITAIYKELP
+89 ERTIAAISKELP

-112 RTFSES
+112 RSFSEP
-118 EKQKITKGFSYGM
+118 EKHKIIKGFSYGM
-131 VAFSFVYLI
+131 VAFSLFYLI
-140 KATIRF
+140 KAAIRF
-146 FVSQDTSVFFYHELV
+146 FISQDTSVFFYHELV

-166 AIHVSVYMAVSFFHF
+166 AIHVSVYMAVPFFYF
-181 LVKPIKTRFDKL
+181 LVKPIKTKFDKL

-213 FIGLLGF
+213 FLGLLGF
-220 YYLFFSKSA
+220 YYLFFSKTA

-239 FLVVLTSLPFI
+239 TLVLLFSLPFI

-263 IMTDSSVNDVIS
+263 IMTDSSINDVIS
-275 KGSGKV
+275 KGSEKV

-295 NPNDFFPGTA
+295 KANDFFPGTA

-312 IFTELLYEEAIF
+312 IFIEFMQEEAIF
-324 WKGFGLDAS
+324 WSGFGLDAS
-333 CSKIEEKGVQYH
+333 YSKIEEKGVQYH

-350 ENNEGY
+350 ENQEGY
-356 QKMNFHNQYIQVFAE
+356 QKMNFHNQYIQTFAE
-371 LGIVGF
+371 LGVFGF
-377 ILLLLMLALTIRN
+377 LLLLIMLALSIRN
-390 AFASK
+390 AIDSK
-395 NYFHIAFSV
+395 NYLHIAFSV
-404 LMISLFITES
+404 LMISLFFTES

-420 GVTFFIVMYC
+420 GITFFIVMYC
-430 VLNIKVKSEKQFP
+430 ILNTKIKTEK
-443 FNTIL
+443 TIAN

>member
-11 AYQNLKQ
+11 VFQNLKQ

-28 VLLALLCIPFG
+28 VLLALLCIPLG
-39 YAFNSISLALLIII
+39 YAFNSVSLGLLIII
-53 TLFNFKKEHLHFN
+53 TLINYKKENINFDK
-66 YYLIFPIALYVLML
+66 YLIFPIALYLLML

-89 DRTITAIYKELP
+89 ERTIAAISKELP

-112 RTFSES
+112 RSFSDF
-118 EKQKITKGFSYGM
+118 EKHKIIKGFSYGM
-131 VAFSFVYLI
+131 VAFSLFYLI
-140 KATIRF
+140 KAAIRF
-146 FVSQDTSVFFYHELV
+146 FISQDTSVFFYHELV

-166 AIHVSVYMAVSFFHF
+166 AIHVSVYMAVSFFYF
-181 LVKPIKTRFDKL
+181 LVKPIKTKFDKL

-220 YYLFFSKSA
+220 YYLFFSKTA

-239 FLVVLTSLPFI
+239 ILVILFSLPFI

-275 KGSGKV
+275 KGSEKV

-295 NPNDFFPGTA
+295 KPNDFFPGTA

-312 IFTELLYEEAIF
+312 IFIEFMQEEAIF
-324 WKGFGLDAS
+324 WSGFGLDAS
-333 CSKIEEKGVQYH
+333 YSKIEEKGVQYH

-350 ENNEGY
+350 ENQEGY
-356 QKMNFHNQYIQVFAE
+356 QKMNFHNQYIQIFAE
-371 LGIVGF
+371 LGVFGF
-377 ILLLLMLALTIRN
+377 LLLLIMLALSIRN
-390 AFASK
+390 AIDSK
-395 NYFHIAFSV
+395 NYLHIAFSV
-404 LMISLFITES
+404 LMISLFFTES

-420 GVTFFIVMYC
+420 GITFFIVMYC
-430 VLNIKVKSEKQFP
+430 ILNTKIKTEK
-443 FNTIL
+443 TIAN

>member
-11 AYQNLKQ
+11 VFQNLKQ

-28 VLLALLCIPFG
+28 VLFSLLCIPLG
-39 YAFNSISLALLIII
+39 YAFNSVSLGLLIII
-53 TLFNFKKEHLHFN
+53 TLINYKKENVSFN
-66 YYLIFPIALYVLML
+66 KYLIFPIALYLLML

-89 DRTITAIYKELP
+89 ERTIAAISKELP

-112 RTFSES
+112 RSFSEL
-118 EKQKITKGFSYGM
+118 EKHKIIKGFSYGM
-131 VAFSFVYLI
+131 VAFSLFYLI
-140 KATIRF
+140 KAVIRF
-146 FVSQDTSVFFYHELV
+146 FISQDTAVFFYHELV

-166 AIHVSVYMAVSFFHF
+166 AIHVSVYMSVSFFYF
-181 LVKPIKTRFDKL
+181 LVKPIKTNFDKL
-193 ALAILF
+193 ALALLF

-220 YYLFFSKSA
+220 YYLFFSKTA

-239 FLVVLTSLPFI
+239 ILVILFSLPFI

-275 KGSGKV
+275 KGSEKV

-295 NPNDFFPGTA
+295 KPNDFFPGTA

-312 IFTELLYEEAIF
+312 IFIEFLQEEAIF

-333 CSKIEEKGVQYH
+333 YAKIEEKGFQYH

-350 ENNEGY
+350 ENQEGY
-356 QKMNFHNQYIQVFAE
+356 QKMNFHNQYIQTFAE
-371 LGIVGF
+371 LGVFGFLIV
-377 ILLLLMLALTIRN
+377 LVMLTLTIRN
-390 AFASK
+390 AIASK

-404 LMISLFITES
+404 LMISLFLTES

-420 GVTFFIVMYC
+420 GITFFIVMYC
-430 VLNIKVKSEKQFP
+430 IINTKLLTEK
-443 FNTIL
+443 TIVS

>member
-11 AYQNLKQ
+11 VFQNLKQ

-28 VLLALLCIPFG
+28 VLLALLCIPLG
-39 YAFNSISLALLIII
+39 YAFNSVSLGLLIII
-53 TLFNFKKEHLHFN
+53 TLINYKKENINFDK
-66 YYLIFPIALYVLML
+66 YLIFPIALYLLML

-89 DRTITAIYKELP
+89 ERTIAAISKELP

-112 RTFSES
+112 RSFSEP
-118 EKQKITKGFSYGM
+118 EKHKIIKGFSYGM
-131 VAFSFVYLI
+131 VAFSLFYLI
-140 KATIRF
+140 KAAIRF
-146 FVSQDTSVFFYHELV
+146 FISQDTSVFFYHELV

-166 AIHVSVYMAVSFFHF
+166 AIHVSVYMAVSFFYF
-181 LVKPIKTRFDKL
+181 LVKPIKTKFDKL

-213 FIGLLGF
+213 FLGLLGF
-220 YYLFFSKSA
+220 YYLFFSKTA

-239 FLVVLTSLPFI
+239 ILVLVFSLPFI

-275 KGSGKV
+275 KGSEKV

-295 NPNDFFPGTA
+295 KANDFFPGTA

-312 IFTELLYEEAIF
+312 IFIEFMQEEAIF
-324 WKGFGLDAS
+324 WSGFGLDAS
-333 CSKIEEKGVQYH
+333 YSKIEEKGVQYH

-350 ENNEGY
+350 ENQEGY
-356 QKMNFHNQYIQVFAE
+356 QKMNFHNQYIQTFAE
-371 LGIVGF
+371 LGVFGF
-377 ILLLLMLALTIRN
+377 LLLLIMLALSIRN
-390 AFASK
+390 AIDSK
-395 NYFHIAFSV
+395 NYLHIAFSV
-404 LMISLFITES
+404 LMISLFFTES

-420 GVTFFIVMYC
+420 GITFFIVMYC
-430 VLNIKVKSEKQFP
+430 ILNTKIKTEK
-443 FNTIL
+443 TIAN

>member
-11 AYQNLKQ
+11 VFQNLKQ

-28 VLLALLCIPFG
+28 VLLALLCIPLG
-39 YAFNSISLALLIII
+39 YAFNSVSLGLLIII
-53 TLFNFKKEHLHFN
+53 TLINYKKENISFDK
-66 YYLIFPIALYVLML
+66 YLIFPIALYLLML

-89 DRTITAIYKELP
+89 ERTIAAISKELP

-112 RTFSES
+112 RSFSEP
-118 EKQKITKGFSYGM
+118 EKNKIIKGFSYGM
-131 VAFSFVYLI
+131 VAFSLFYLI
-140 KATIRF
+140 KAAIRF
-146 FVSQDTSVFFYHELV
+146 FISQDTSVFFYHELV

-166 AIHVSVYMAVSFFHF
+166 AIHVSVYMAVSFFYF
-181 LVKPIKTRFDKL
+181 LVKPIKTKFDKL

-213 FIGLLGF
+213 FLGLLGF
-220 YYLFFSKSA
+220 YYLFFSKTA

-239 FLVVLTSLPFI
+239 ILVLVFSLPFI

-275 KGSGKV
+275 KGSEKV

-295 NPNDFFPGTA
+295 KANDFFPGTA

-312 IFTELLYEEAIF
+312 IFIEFMQEEAIF
-324 WKGFGLDAS
+324 WSGFGLDAS
-333 CSKIEEKGVQYH
+333 YSKIEEKGVQYH

-350 ENNEGY
+350 ENQEGY
-356 QKMNFHNQYIQVFAE
+356 QKMNFHNQYIQTFAE
-371 LGIVGF
+371 LGVFGF
-377 ILLLLMLALTIRN
+377 LLLLIMLALSIRN
-390 AFASK
+390 AIDSK
-395 NYFHIAFSV
+395 NYLHIAFSV
-404 LMISLFITES
+404 LMISLFFTES

-420 GVTFFIVMYC
+420 GITFFIVMYC
-430 VLNIKVKSEKQFP
+430 ILNTKIKTEK
-443 FNTIL
+443 TITN